1 MLREARE
8 SMHVDIAVL
17 AAMLKVPEHKLLAL
31 EEDRFEALPD
41 LTFARALAAS
51 VCRTLQID
59 PAPVL
64 AKFPQPAALGAQ
76 RAHAASPINAP
87 YRTGRESSMTARTGN
102 VLQSRYIWLVLA
114 ILLGA
119 VVLALLPNLERLRL
133 PGATSGPASVAS
145 AASAA
150 SAPADLAASDAQ
162 PAQSSASDA
171 AASSGANAS
180 LAAPA
185 AGTVTVAVAP
195 AAAGSASAA
204 VNPATAAAPVAPT
217 AAPTTPAASAPAG
230 TPVLRLVA
238 SKDSWVQVR
247 EAGGKTLISRTIKAG
262 ETVDLDGQ
270 APYKLVVG
278 NTQGLTLSV
287 RGQAFDFATVT
298 KTTTARFDLN

>member
-31 EEDRFEALPD
+31 EADRFEALPD

-64 AKFPQPAALGAQ
+64 AKFPQPAHGGVQ
-76 RAHAASPINAP
+76 RAPSAAPINAP
-87 YRTGRESSMTARTGN
+87 YRTARESSMAARTGS
-102 VLQSRYIWLVLA
+102 VLQARYIWLVLA

-133 PGATSGPASVAS
+133 PSSDAPAPVAS
-145 AASAA
+145 APASAPVVVASAPASDAAVGALADASAAVPAAPAVGASAAA
-150 SAPADLAASDAQ
+150 SAPA
-162 PAQSSASDA
+162 
-171 AASSGANAS
+171 
-180 LAAPA
+180 
-185 AGTVTVAVAP
+185 
-195 AAAGSASAA
+195 
-204 VNPATAAAPVAPT
+204 
-217 AAPTTPAASAPAG
+217 PAASVPAG
-230 TPVLRLVA
+230 TPVLRMVA

-270 APYKLVVG
+270 APYKVVVG
-278 NTQGLTLSV
+278 NIEGLTLQV
-287 RGQAFDFATVT
+287 RGQAFDFSTVT
-298 KTTTARFDLN
+298 KTTTARFELN